1 MKQNVGAWLELAM
14 VIIIISSN
22 KNLWG
27 NMLCVGSGEDG
38 EKKDS
43 GRCHKKKQRQT
54 SDAPLIF

>member
-1 MKQNVGAWLELAM
+1 
-14 VIIIISSN
+14 
-22 KNLWG
+22 
-27 NMLCVGSGEDG
+27 MLCVGSGEDG